1 MRLPALTAWGALAIA
16 GAGTALLGAGRARA
30 DRLDVAAEARVNGS
44 FQAASSM
51 LLGTPDGT
59 GPCGLQQSVDGGADV
74 SGTVVGA
81 LYGRSYRYQVA
92 ASLGYYTLVCTPFL
106 RRPVGGFDLRGE
118 HALSDR
124 TRLTASGHA
133 IFDRFDRS
141 NDARSGNTMDA
152 GAMMASMM
160 AATTTERGQAAGLPF
175 MQGTFS
181 LELQHG
187 LSKRYG
193 LRTGLTLRL
202 LELLDT
208 VARLPEF
215 STLGPM
221 EAAELSVVGL
231 RELTRGRIEVPI
243 RYRVSHFY
251 PGTLQELPPLDPKA
265 LPALALERGAVP
277 PAHDLYLAGGYEHRI
292 SPRLVLHVEAGP
304 ALAVQPHL
312 CTRLDPQLIPEGRCS
327 IDPRI
332 LGIRGYD
339 APPPLEAQ
347 LGPLATL
354 TLAGEASLSYARPR
368 ARFEVKVG
376 RGYEPDPYAG
386 ALALLDRL
394 ALDYQWRPLWELTLS
409 GNVQLLHSAYS
420 SLGRV
425 DDPPDRGAMKTQVVS
440 PQDRTLYMALGN
452 LGADWQLHRSVAVFV
467 ETSFQVFGI
476 RGERVPLDPQST
488 IPGATQVPRFPTAP
502 ASTAMPPPATVLD
515 VDAGYQQTERLTVL
529 LGARVFFSTFPT
541 PRREADLLIQARAT
555 P

>member
-1 MRLPALTAWGALAIA
+1 M
-16 GAGTALLGAGRARA
+16 
-30 DRLDVAAEARVNGS
+30 
-44 FQAASSM
+44 
-51 LLGTPDGT
+51 
-59 GPCGLQQSVDGGADV
+59 
-74 SGTVVGA
+74 
-81 LYGRSYRYQVA
+81 
-92 ASLGYYTLVCTPFL
+92 
-106 RRPVGGFDLRGE
+106 
-118 HALSDR
+118 
-124 TRLTASGHA
+124 
-133 IFDRFDRS
+133 
-141 NDARSGNTMDA
+141 
-152 GAMMASMM
+152 
-160 AATTTERGQAAGLPF
+160 
-175 MQGTFS
+175 
-181 LELQHG
+181 
-187 LSKRYG
+187 
-193 LRTGLTLRL
+193 
-202 LELLDT
+202 
-208 VARLPEF
+208 
-215 STLGPM
+215 
-221 EAAELSVVGL
+221 
-231 RELTRGRIEVPI
+231 
-243 RYRVSHFY
+243 
-251 PGTLQELPPLDPKA
+251 
-265 LPALALERGAVP
+265 P
-277 PAHDLYLAGGYEHRI
+277 PAHDLYLAGGYEHRF
-292 SPRLVLHVEAGP
+292 SPRLMLHVEAGP

-312 CTRLDPQLIPEGRCS
+312 CTRLDPQLIPQERCS

-339 APPPLEAQ
+339 APPPLEGQ

-440 PQDRTLYMALGN
+440 PQNRTLYMALGN
-452 LGADWQLHRSVAVFV
+452 LSADWQLHRFVAVFV

-476 RGERVPLDPQST
+476 RGERVPLDPRSMM
-488 IPGATQVPRFPTAP
+488 PGTTQVPRFPTAP
-502 ASTAMPPPATVLD
+502 PATTVPPATVLD